1 VQSGVASGT
10 LNLRSQ
16 AASTSVV
23 GVCHRHGVPAPA
35 DGAKLW
41 AL

>member
-1 VQSGVASGT
+1 MASGT

-16 AASTSVV
+16 AAGSAWRAYVIGMV
-23 GVCHRHGVPAPA
+23 FAAPA